1 MQLLFYCCFSLLCFT
16 SSENGNKLTHT
27 NFFLLVP
34 VIICFPH
41 LVLLFAIVWCTMHV
55 LVLFNLRSDYCL
67 IHVPC
72 NVSHNIG
79 FTTIVLNRHE
89 PFFLKKCYVYSLKL
103 ASLCKE
109 IHYVPENEDTLLLF
123 FIIST
128 YDIQYVLLSAV
139 TADNLRYWNKRIQ
152 FQNEYEE
159 MIDFHRCKLYN
170 INEKNKMIELSRL
183 TMFHKTN
190 K

>member
-1 MQLLFYCCFSLLCFT
+1 
-16 SSENGNKLTHT
+16 
-27 NFFLLVP
+27 
-34 VIICFPH
+34 
-41 LVLLFAIVWCTMHV
+41 MHI

-89 PFFLKKCYVYSLKL
+89 PFLLKKCYAYRLKL

-109 IHYVPENEDTLLLF
+109 IHYVPENEDTFLLF

-128 YDIQYVLLSAV
+128 YDIQYVLLPAV